1 MSPLLPDAG
10 QGPTDPPLLPFEEI
24 WEQQVQGLTR
34 NWGFMLLFLPR
45 LLCMD
50 HFWSG

>member
-1 MSPLLPDAG
+1 MNPLPDSG
-10 QGPTDPPLLPFEEI
+10 QGLQIPLLPFEEI

-34 NWGFMLLFLPR
+34 NWGFMLLFLPG